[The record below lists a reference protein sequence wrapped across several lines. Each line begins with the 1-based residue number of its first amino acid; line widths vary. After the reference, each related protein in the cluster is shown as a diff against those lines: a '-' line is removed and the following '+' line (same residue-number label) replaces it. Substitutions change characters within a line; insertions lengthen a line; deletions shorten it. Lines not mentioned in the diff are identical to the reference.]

1 MGWGRT
7 LTFMPYGKLWQM
19 HRKTL
24 QTTLSNTNAR
34 QWQEFQAQ
42 EARRSVAA
50 IIQHPE
56 SWDTS
61 LRRFA
66 VAIVLK
72 VSYGLDIT
80 DDSDPYVQIANDA
93 LYATGNGGTP
103 GTSIVDAIPIG
114 MPGSCFGSPSPCFR
128 VSHLTWTR
136 GSAVHAR
143 LACP

>member
-34 QWQEFQAQ
+34 QWQEFQSQ

-56 SWDTS
+56 TWDTS

-72 VSYGLDIT
+72 VSYGLDVT

-93 LYATGNGGTP
+93 LYATGNGGAP
-103 GTSIVDAIPIG
+103 GTSIVDAVPIG
-114 MPGSCFGSPSPCFR
+114 MPGSCFGPPSPCFPYFSSD
-128 VSHLTWTR
+128 VDTW
-136 GSAVHAR
+136 
-143 LACP
+143 